1 MYNFD
6 QIIDPSGTSRMKYGT
21 PPEGAPADTIP
32 MWIADMDFQTAP
44 EVIDALKKR
53 VEHGI
58 FGYTSLPQSYRNAV
72 VGWMDRRHNW
82 KIQPEW
88 IQVAPGII
96 PALKTAV
103 TAFTDPGDGVLV
115 QTPVYY
121 MFMEIINLMG
131 RQVVESPLVEQ
142 PDGYVMDLE
151 DFERQIVDHHIKLF
165 IFCNPHNPVN
175 RVWTAEELRSLGEIC
190 KKHGVIVVSDEIHH
204 DFIFKGYQFIPFA
217 AADPSFADFCV
228 TCTAPS
234 KTFNCAGLKTSNTI
248 ISNPELRARY
258 GKVAKEFGQTGIDPL
273 SVCAVEAMYTYGD
286 RWVDELVAY
295 IWDNFC
301 FLNQFLQD
309 NMPQLRL
316 TQPECLY
323 LAWIN
328 VRGMNMN
335 GDAFYQEALRQGV
348 WIEDGGAFGAS
359 GANFVRMN
367 LACPRSVLAEA
378 LSRLKKITSPEQ

>member
-6 QIIDPSGTSRMKYGT
+6 QIIDPAGTSRMKYGT

-72 VGWMDRRHNW
+72 VGWMERRHNW
-82 KIQPEW
+82 KIEPEW

-103 TAFTDPGDGVLV
+103 TAFTDPGDGVLA

-121 MFMEIINLMG
+121 MFMEIIKLMG

-151 DFERQIVDHHIKLF
+151 DFEHQIVEHHIKLF

-175 RVWTAEELRSLGEIC
+175 RVWTAEELRGLGEIC
-190 KKHGVIVVSDEIHH
+190 KKHGVIVISDEIHH
-204 DFIFKGYQFIPFA
+204 DFVFEGSHFIPFA
-217 AADPSFADFCV
+217 AADPTFADFCV

-248 ISNPELRARY
+248 ISNPELRTRY

-273 SVCAVEAMYTYGD
+273 SICAVEAMYTYGD

-295 IWDNFC
+295 IWNNFC

-328 VRGMNMN
+328 VRGMNMD

-348 WIEDGGAFGAS
+348 WIEDGKAFGDS
-359 GANFVRMN
+359 GTDFVRMN

-378 LSRLKKITSPEQ
+378 LSRLKKITSPER